1 MYALVESLRI
11 AGRSGRMCGWL
22 AQRFEV
28 STRTIKRDIASLVLA
43 GVPIVSCD
51 GRGGGYSLE
60 SSALLPSLT
69 FTSGEAIAIAT
80 ALGAEPHLP
89 FGPDGQNALTKII
102 GAMTPAQKNELA
114 SLAKRV
120 WMRMTKPAARPRS
133 ARVIDEGIRQSVVV
147 SIDYADSAG
156 VHTKVRLIEPLAI
169 ARTHGKWFVLAWCR
183 RRAAGRW
190 FRFDRITGA
199 RLTRERAPI
208 RNLAEVFGE
217 PPPDAHPI
225 VFNSFL

>member
-102 GAMTPAQKNELA
+102 GAMIACSEERACLACEA
-114 SLAKRV
+114 SL
-120 WMRMTKPAARPRS
+120 
-133 ARVIDEGIRQSVVV
+133 
-147 SIDYADSAG
+147 
-156 VHTKVRLIEPLAI
+156 
-169 ARTHGKWFVLAWCR
+169 
-183 RRAAGRW
+183 
-190 FRFDRITGA
+190 
-199 RLTRERAPI
+199 
-208 RNLAEVFGE
+208 
-217 PPPDAHPI
+217 DAHDQACREAPQRARH
-225 VFNSFL
+225 